1 MKTGLELLRQ
11 QLRQPQH
18 SFAAT
23 LDFIERNYH
32 YQPAQFRNGT
42 LVNRAGQNHGS
53 CKILA
58 LAQLEHLSDEE
69 ALLAFGEHYRHVLD
83 TPQGNDHQNIRQLLQ
98 HGLAG
103 VAFASTALRR
113 I

>member
-1 MKTGLELLRQ
+1 MKTGLELWRR

-23 LDFIERNYH
+23 QDFIERNYH
-32 YQPAQFRNGT
+32 YQPTQFRNGS
-42 LVNRAGQNHGS
+42 LVNRAGENPGS

-58 LAQLEHLSDEE
+58 LALLEQLSDEE

-83 TPQGNDHQNIRQLLQ
+83 TPEGNDHQNIRQLLQ
-98 HGLAG
+98 HGRAG
-103 VAFASTALRR
+103 VVFVSSALHRL
-113 I
+113 